1 MLSDDD
7 LHRLDA
13 LLLSLPMDDDGMLLS
28 EFDGFCAGLVVCP
41 EMIMPGEWL
50 TCVWGENTE
59 QFEAL
64 ADVQL
69 ATDLIMRHYNDVA
82 QSLTPPAADYGPLYD
97 EDQRTGEILW
107 ESWCCGFERAMRLR
121 PDAWERIV
129 KSGDEEAAASV
140 NMMLALY
147 DIAEGQSDL
156 PESSIKTLT
165 EEAPDLI
172 PNLVLTLNA
181 WTKSGTKSDPFPIWA
196 AANQPHAPFR
206 GKKVGRNAPC
216 PCGSG
221 RKYKQCCGSN

>member
-1 MLSDDD
+1 
-7 LHRLDA
+7 
-13 LLLSLPMDDDGMLLS
+13 
-28 EFDGFCAGLVVCP
+28 
-41 EMIMPGEWL
+41 
-50 TCVWGENTE
+50 
-59 QFEAL
+59 
-64 ADVQL
+64 
-69 ATDLIMRHYNDVA
+69 
-82 QSLTPPAADYGPLYD
+82 
-97 EDQRTGEILW
+97 
-107 ESWCCGFERAMRLR
+107 MRLR

-196 AANQPHAPFR
+196 AANQSHAPFQR
-206 GKKVGRNAPC
+206 KKVGRNTPC

-221 RKYKQCCGSN
+221 RKYKHCCGSN